1 MVSGYLV
8 NLASGVFIVLAFE
21 YYGTPSYTYTS
32 EVLSIAPCFVSSGFM
47 LDSLRRL
54 KQVAVRDASD
64 AFGIKSPASWSRT
77 KVVYGILTLKALM
90 TQSRYGQAL

>member
-1 MVSGYLV
+1 MVIGYLV

-54 KQVAVRDASD
+54 KQVAAG
-64 AFGIKSPASWSRT
+64 A
-77 KVVYGILTLKALM
+77 LKIE
-90 TQSRYGQAL
+90 TW